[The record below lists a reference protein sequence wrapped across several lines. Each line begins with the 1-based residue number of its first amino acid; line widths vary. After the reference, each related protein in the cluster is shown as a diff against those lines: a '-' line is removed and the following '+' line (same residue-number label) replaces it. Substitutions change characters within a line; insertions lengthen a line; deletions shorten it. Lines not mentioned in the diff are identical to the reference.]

1 MWQLV
6 LTRLRRRWALSL
18 ALWLGLIASIGFAGA
33 AAMVQA
39 SAADANLQ
47 VFLKGLGANGDV
59 TATETDKNDVFLI
72 GAHPDPARAY
82 KVFQA
87 VVGERAQSLT
97 GGLLRVTDA
106 WAVSTQ
112 FYVAT
117 INGRPDTNFNPA
129 APVFAAYEGIDAHME
144 IVGTRQPPAGDT
156 AVPVAMTEASAAAME
171 VKIGDLLCLGESDPP
186 LCARVVALW
195 RPLDPND
202 PYLAREQVP
211 AGAMFV
217 SIDRFYQ
224 TLAAYPDNAA
234 SAYTRLNVDLTAAH
248 GYTAAGALD
257 RANAFSDGLS
267 SLSGSIFV
275 QAGLVNGLT
284 DFVGRASIAQFAIQ
298 LVATQVLAL
307 ALLYVAFASGH
318 VLDQQGQLFAAWR
331 GRGWSSRRVFTVV
344 MTESA
349 LMTLLAFPFG
359 LLVAYAAAA
368 LISSAVYRTLPYGLG
383 VSDLGLPIG
392 IALVVILAVLAV
404 HAIRASRREL
414 LDVRRRE
421 SRPETRPWWR
431 WRYVDLGLAALSI
444 PILLQLR
451 TLGQA
456 NLRAVGLSAA
466 DPLTTSLPLLVLI
479 LLSVAALRLL
489 SPLAWLA
496 GRAGRGIASSMASS
510 QFARNPGA
518 HAGAALLLSVSIAL
532 GLFASIYAT
541 SETRNAAD
549 RAAYS
554 VGSDIRLSSSD
565 HRPALDGL
573 TAQLSG
579 VQAKSF
585 SYRFFGNVGTS
596 GGPSV
601 DVLGVDPYTMK
612 DVAWSRPGLNSVPLS
627 DLIDRLAV
635 QEQGGMLLGGQP
647 KALTLWV
654 YTSGGLAVDL
664 AANVTDA
671 GGQPCDCGFGV
682 QNQPR
687 WTQVTAQLRF
697 AHPPAYP
704 LRFRSLTF
712 GAVKVYGTIAI
723 SDLQVDGTVLEP
735 FSSPQ
740 GWTASDSVRGLY
752 NLPLKADKIVLPGGQ
767 PNPAARD
774 GTATVAFTVAQ
785 SQGNFVVRPPATG
798 DPIPA
803 LASTAT
809 LAMFNLVQNQP
820 FIASVSGY
828 DIQVVIVGVADQF
841 PSLYQE
847 NGAWLVVDL
856 DPFLAALNQVSGYAV
871 WPNEAWYAVDPGA
884 DRADLAL
891 MQRDFPAA
899 SLVDRRDLQAAAASD
914 PVWLGLESNLL
925 IGALTGLALGIAAF
939 ALHFLVTA
947 KGRLSEY
954 AVLEGSGL
962 PRALI
967 WRSLFIEQ
975 LVVLTF
981 SLGTGIVLGVI
992 LSIVL
997 LPSLQLGN
1005 KLLDTVPATVLTVS
1019 PPLVAAVLGS
1029 VILAAVI
1036 AGRLAARTGGGY
1048 KLMDELRS
1056 LG

>member
-39 SAADANLQ
+39 SAGDANLQ
-47 VFLKGLGANGDV
+47 LFLKGLGANGDV
-59 TATETDKNDVFLI
+59 TVSESDKNDVFLI
-72 GAHPDPARAY
+72 GTHPNPAQAY
-82 KVFQA
+82 KAFQA
-87 VVGERAQSLT
+87 VVAERTQSLT

-112 FYVAT
+112 FSVTT
-117 INGRPDTNFNPA
+117 INGRPYTNLSSPS
-129 APVFAAYEGIDAHME
+129 PVFAAYEGIDSHIA

-156 AVPVAMTEASAAAME
+156 AVPVAMTEAGAAAMDI
-171 VKIGDLLCLGESDPP
+171 KIGDLLCLGDTEPP
-186 LCARVVALW
+186 LCVRVVTLW

-202 PYLAREQVP
+202 PYLLREQVP
-211 AGAMFV
+211 AGGMFV

-224 TLAAYPDNAA
+224 TLAAYPDDAA
-234 SAYTRLNVDLTAAH
+234 SAYARLNVDLTAAH
-248 GYTAAGALD
+248 GYTPAETLD
-257 RANAFSDGLS
+257 RANAITNGLS
-267 SLSGSIFV
+267 SLSISISV
-275 QAGLVNGLT
+275 QTGLVNGLT

-331 GRGWSSRRVFTVV
+331 GRGWSPRRVFAVV

-349 LMTLLAFPFG
+349 LMTLLALPFG
-359 LLVAYAAAA
+359 LVVAYAAAA
-368 LISSAVYRTLPYGLG
+368 TVSSVVYRTLPYGLG
-383 VSDLGLPIG
+383 ISDLGLPIG
-392 IALVVILAVLAV
+392 VALVVILAVLAV
-404 HAIRASRREL
+404 QAIRASRREL
-414 LDVRRRE
+414 LDVRRSE
-421 SRPETRPWWR
+421 SRPETRPWWQ

-444 PILLQLR
+444 PILLELR
-451 TLGQA
+451 TIGQA
-456 NLRAVGLSAA
+456 NLRAAGLSAT
-466 DPLTTSLPLLVLI
+466 DPLTTSLPVMALI
-479 LLSVAALRLL
+479 FLTVAALRLL
-489 SPLAWLA
+489 PFLARLV
-496 GRAGRGIASSMASS
+496 GRAGRGLASSMASS
-510 QFARNPGA
+510 QFARHPSA

-541 SETRNAAD
+541 TASQNAAD

-554 VGSDIRLSSSD
+554 VGSDIRLSDSSD
-565 HRPALDGL
+565 HRPAFDAL

-585 SYRFFGNVGTS
+585 ASRFFGNFGTS
-596 GGPSV
+596 GGAYI

-612 DVAWSRPGLNSVPLS
+612 GVAWSRPGLNSASLT
-627 DLIDRLAV
+627 DLIDRLARK
-635 QEQGGMLLGGQP
+635 EQGGMLLGGQP

-654 YTSGGLAVDL
+654 YTTGGLAVDL
-664 AANVTDA
+664 TANVTDA
-671 GGQPCDCGFGV
+671 DGQPCNCGFGV
-682 QNQPR
+682 QNQAG
-687 WTQVTAQLRF
+687 WTQVSAQLKF
-697 AHPPAYP
+697 AHPPTYP
-704 LRFRSLTF
+704 LRFRSLML
-712 GAVKVYGTIAI
+712 GAVKVFGTIAI
-723 SDLQVDGTVLEP
+723 SDLQVDGTELES

-740 GWTASDSVRGLY
+740 DWTASDSVNGLY
-752 NLPLKADKIVLPGGQ
+752 NLPLKADRIVPRNGI
-767 PNPAARD
+767 
-774 GTATVAFTVAQ
+774 ATVAFMVSQ
-785 SQGNFVVRPPATG
+785 SQGNFVVRPPSSA

-820 FIASVSGY
+820 FIASVNGY
-828 DIQVVIVGVADQF
+828 PIQLVIVGVADQF

-847 NGAWLVVDL
+847 NGPWLVVAR

-871 WPNEAWYAVDPGA
+871 WPNQAWYTVDPAA

-891 MQRDFPAA
+891 IQRDYPQVTA
-899 SLVDRRDLQAAAASD
+899 LDRRDLVAAAASD
-914 PVWLGLESNLL
+914 PLWLGLESNLL
-925 IGALTGLALGIAAF
+925 TGALTCLALGIAAF

-975 LVVLTF
+975 LVVLAF
-981 SLGTGIVLGVI
+981 SLGTGIVFGVL
-992 LSIVL
+992 LSFVL

-1005 KLLDTVPATVLTVS
+1005 TLLDTVPATVVTINPL
-1019 PPLVAAVLGS
+1019 LVAAVLGA
-1029 VILAAVI
+1029 VLAVAVI

>member
-6 LTRLRRRWALSL
+6 LTRLRRRWALSM

-47 VFLKGLGANGDV
+47 VFLRGLGANGDV
-59 TATETDKNDVFLI
+59 TASETDKNDVFLI
-72 GAHPDPARAY
+72 GQHPNPAQAY
-82 KVFQA
+82 KAFQA

-97 GGLLRVTDA
+97 GGLLKGTGA
-106 WAVSTQ
+106 WVVSTQ
-112 FYVAT
+112 FSAAT
-117 INGRPDTNFNPA
+117 INGRPYTNLSSP
-129 APVFAAYEGIDAHME
+129 APVFAAYEGIDSHME

-171 VKIGDLLCLGESDPP
+171 AKIGDLLCLAETDPL
-186 LCARVVALW
+186 LCVRVVALW
-195 RPLDPND
+195 RPLDTND
-202 PYLAREQVP
+202 PLLVRELVP
-211 AGAMFV
+211 AGAMIV

-224 TLAAYPDNAA
+224 ALAAYPHESI
-234 SAYTRLNVDLTAAH
+234 SAYARFNVDPTAAH
-248 GYTAAGALD
+248 GSTAAEVLD
-257 RANAFSDGLS
+257 RAKAFTDGLS
-267 SLSGSIFV
+267 NLSGTISV
-275 QAGLVNGLT
+275 QTGLVSGLT

-298 LVATQVLAL
+298 LVAAQVLAL

-318 VLDQQGQLFAAWR
+318 VLDQQAQLFAAWR
-331 GRGWSSRRVFTVV
+331 GRGWSSQRVFAVV

-368 LISSAVYRTLPYGLG
+368 LVSGAVYRTVPYGLG
-383 VSDLGLPIG
+383 ISDLGLPIG
-392 IALVVILAVLAV
+392 VALVVILAVLTV
-404 HAIRASRREL
+404 QAIRSSRREL
-414 LDVRRRE
+414 PDVRRRE
-421 SRPETRPWWR
+421 SRPETRPWWQ

-451 TLGQA
+451 TVGQA
-456 NLRAVGLSAA
+456 GLRAAGLSAT
-466 DPLTTSLPLLVLI
+466 DPLTASLPVLSLI
-479 LLSVAALRLL
+479 LLTVAALRLL
-489 SPLAWLA
+489 SPLARRA
-496 GRAGRGIASSMASS
+496 GRAGRGLASSMASS
-510 QFARNPGA
+510 QFARHPSA
-518 HAGAALLLSVSIAL
+518 HAGAALLLTVSIAL

-541 SETRNAAD
+541 TASQNAAD

-565 HRPALDGL
+565 HRPALDAL

-579 VQAKSF
+579 VQAHSF
-585 SYRFFGNVGTS
+585 AYRFFGNVGTS
-596 GGPSV
+596 GGAYV

-612 DVAWSRPGLNSVPLS
+612 GVAWSRPGLNSASLP
-627 DLIDRLAV
+627 DLIDRLARK
-635 QEQGGMLLGGQP
+635 EQGGMLLGGQP

-654 YTSGGLAVDL
+654 YTTGGLAVDL
-664 AANVTDA
+664 TANVTDA
-671 GGQPCDCGFGV
+671 DGQPCDCGFGV
-682 QNQPR
+682 QNQAG
-687 WTQVTAQLRF
+687 WTQVTAQLKF

-704 LRFRSLTF
+704 LRFRSLML
-712 GAVKVYGTIAI
+712 GAVKVFGTIAI
-723 SDLQVDGTVLEP
+723 SDLQVDGTELES

-740 GWTASDSVRGLY
+740 DWTASDSVNGLY
-752 NLPLKADKIVLPGGQ
+752 NLPLKADRIVPRNGI
-767 PNPAARD
+767 
-774 GTATVAFTVAQ
+774 ATVAFMVAQ
-785 SQGNFVVRPPATG
+785 SQGNFVVRPPAST

-820 FIASVSGY
+820 FIASVNGY
-828 DIQVVIVGVADQF
+828 PIQLVIVGVADQF

-847 NGAWLVVDL
+847 NGPWLVVAR

-871 WPNEAWYAVDPGA
+871 WPNQAWYTVDPGA

-891 MQRDFPAA
+891 IQRDYPQVTA
-899 SLVDRRDLQAAAASD
+899 LDRRHLVAAAASD
-914 PVWLGLESNLL
+914 PLWLGLESNLL
-925 IGALTGLALGIAAF
+925 TGALTCLALGIAAF

-975 LVVLTF
+975 LVVLAF
-981 SLGTGIVLGVI
+981 SLGTGIVLGVL
-992 LSIVL
+992 LSFVL

-1005 KLLDTVPATVLTVS
+1005 TLLDTVPATVVTINPL
-1019 PPLVAAVLGS
+1019 LVAAVLGS
-1029 VILAAVI
+1029 VLVVAVI